1 MRFVSPPVSLSSR
14 RAPALVALLSLLLVL
29 CALDPAGDYP
39 TCPQGP
45 GLALDEAFNIEQG
58 IYLVEACRSYGL
70 GLLHPQ
76 SLREV
81 FENELFLPDHPPLG
95 RVAIALSHNLCRAI
109 APTEHNDGLYSATCA
124 RTAPAVAFALLVFL
138 VGSVAARWYGTAGG
152 VTAAVSLVLMPRL
165 FGHAHLAALETF
177 MGLTYAAAL
186 FSVACWWK
194 TSSPPSRKT
203 ACLSGLVFGLAL
215 LTKIQ
220 AILLPIPIVAWAV
233 WHWRGRAI
241 VPLAIWLFVGYLTFF
256 ICWPWL
262 WLDPVGHFVEYF
274 GRTTGRVPIFVW
286 YFGSR
291 LSDLE
296 VPWHYAIVMFLT
308 TVPVGLHLL
317 GLLGL
322 CAGRQ
327 RGRLEPGEQLVLAAL
342 VFPLLLF
349 SLPGV
354 AVYDGVRLF
363 LVSFPLWGI
372 FVGRGGA
379 RALAWLKQ
387 RWSGPRAYAVMSLF
401 LAAQGYAL
409 VTLAPCYLSYYN
421 LLLGGLKGAER
432 VGMTTTYWGDS
443 VTRRFLE
450 ATAREVPE
458 QETIVVVPV
467 LHVGLQL
474 GAMSS
479 QSPILRRQR
488 YQLRRWDQVKPA
500 ERKYVLLF
508 RRQADLPPEL
518 IELLPDAEVVTEVR
532 RQGVQLAAVYRL
544 KP

>member
-1 MRFVSPPVSLSSR
+1 
-14 RAPALVALLSLLLVL
+14 
-29 CALDPAGDYP
+29 
-39 TCPQGP
+39 
-45 GLALDEAFNIEQG
+45 LDEAFNIEQG
-58 IYLVEACRSYGL
+58 IYLVEACRTYGL

-76 SLREV
+76 SLHEV
-81 FENELFLPDHPPLG
+81 FGNDLFLPDHPPLG
-95 RVAIALSHNLCRAI
+95 RVAIAISHNACRAI
-109 APTEHNDGLYSATCA
+109 VPTEHNDGLYSATCA

-138 VGSVAARWYGTAGG
+138 VGSVAGRWYGTTGG

-177 MGLTYAAAL
+177 MGLTYSAAL

-194 TSSPPSRKT
+194 TSSPPSKKT

-220 AILLPIPIVAWAV
+220 AVLLPIPIVIWAL

-241 VPLAIWLFVGYLTFF
+241 VPLAIWMLVGYLTFF
-256 ICWPWL
+256 ACWPWL
-262 WLDPVGHFVEYF
+262 WLDPIGHFVEYF

-286 YFGSR
+286 YLGNR
-291 LSDLE
+291 LSDLD
-296 VPWHYAIVMFLT
+296 VPWHYAAVMFLT

-322 CAGRQ
+322 CSRRQ
-327 RGRLEPGEQLVLAAL
+327 RSGFEPGEQLVLAAL
-342 VFPLLLF
+342 LFPLLLF

-354 AVYDGVRLF
+354 SVYDGVRLF

-372 FVGRGGA
+372 FIGRGAAG
-379 RALAWLKQ
+379 ALAWLEQ
-387 RWSGPRAYAVMSLF
+387 RWSSARAYAAMSLF

-409 VTLAPCYLSYYN
+409 VALAPCYLSYYN
-421 LLLGGLKGAER
+421 LLLGGLAGAER

-443 VTRRFLE
+443 VTRRFLD
-450 ATAREVPE
+450 AAAREVPE
-458 QETIVVVPV
+458 QETVIVVPV
-467 LHVGLQL
+467 LHPGLQVR
-474 GAMSS
+474 AMLS

-488 YQLRRWDQVKPA
+488 YQLRRWDQVEPD
-500 ERKYVLLF
+500 ERNYVLLF

-518 IELLPDAEVVTEVR
+518 LELLPNAEVVTEVQ

-544 KP
+544 KPQRPVAPLNPE